1 MAIHLKA
8 LAFLAITSTLS
19 VLPNPATASNAGTD
33 TDTNRFD
40 FVIIGGGTAGLAV
53 ASRLSEIPD
62 ITIAVIE
69 AGKDEGNNPNVT
81 SVIEYGGTAGQG
93 THIDWSY
100 ETVEQRYAGGRKIG
114 FHAGKAWGGTSTIN
128 GLFPA
133 ENNEV
138 DLFCLGSICL
148 RFSRNDVYTR

>member
-1 MAIHLKA
+1 MAPLRLKA
-8 LAFLAITSTLS
+8 LACLAISCTLS
-19 VLPNPATASNAGTD
+19 VLQLATPATASNVGAD

-69 AGKDEGNNPNVT
+69 AGKDEGDNPNVT
-81 SVIEYGGTAGQG
+81 SVAEYGGTAGQG
-93 THIDWSY
+93 TQIDWAY

-114 FHAGKAWGGTSTIN
+114 FHAGRAWGGTSTIN

-133 ENNEV
+133 AK
-138 DLFCLGSICL
+138 
-148 RFSRNDVYTR
+148 

>member
-1 MAIHLKA
+1 MAPLRLKA
-8 LAFLAITSTLS
+8 LACLAISCTLS
-19 VLPNPATASNAGTD
+19 VLHLATPATASNAGADTD

-69 AGKDEGNNPNVT
+69 AGKDEGDNPNVT
-81 SVIEYGGTAGQG
+81 SVAEYGGTAGQG
-93 THIDWSY
+93 TQIDWAY

-114 FHAGKAWGGTSTIN
+114 FHAGRAWGGTSTIN

-133 ENNEV
+133 AKYPRRWM
-138 DLFCLGSICL
+138 
-148 RFSRNDVYTR
+148 RFVQRNM